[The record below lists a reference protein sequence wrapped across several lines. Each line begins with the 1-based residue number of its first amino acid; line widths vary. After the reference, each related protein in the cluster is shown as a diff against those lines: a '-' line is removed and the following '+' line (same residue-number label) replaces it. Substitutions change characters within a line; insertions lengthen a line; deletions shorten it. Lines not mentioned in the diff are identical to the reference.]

1 MYRKADFIKS
11 LKHEAKIVK
20 HLASV
25 ITPAQLDY
33 RPTPAQRSTLEV
45 LQYLSYAPLATTEYI
60 VGGSWDHYD
69 AMAAAGKE
77 VSLTTAAKVLDK
89 QVATIAKRLAK
100 LTDAKI
106 LRKSVKSWSGKKMGM
121 GEALIE
127 LVLKTAT
134 AYRMQLF
141 LYAKASGSA
150 QLASSDCW
158 QGVAAKKK
166 AAAQA

>member
-1 MYRKADFIKS
+1 MYRKADLLKS
-11 LKHEAKIVK
+11 LKLEAKIIK

-45 LQYLSYAPLATTEYI
+45 LQYLAYAPLATTEYL
-60 VGGSWDHYD
+60 VSGSWDHYE
-69 AMAAAGKE
+69 AMAAAAKE
-77 VSLTTAAKVLDK
+77 LAPATIAKALDK
-89 QVATIAKRLAK
+89 QVSAIAKRLAK
-100 LTDAKI
+100 LSDAQI
-106 LRKSVKSWSGKKMGM
+106 LRKSVKSWSGKKMGL
-121 GEALIE
+121 GEALVE

-141 LYAKASGSA
+141 LHAKASGSA
-150 QLASSDCW
+150 QLTSSDCW

-166 AAAQA
+166 AAQA

>member
-1 MYRKADFIKS
+1 MYRKADFLTS
-11 LKHEAKIVK
+11 LKLEAKIIK
-20 HLASV
+20 HLAGVLS
-25 ITPAQLDY
+25 PAQLDY
-33 RPTPAQRSTLEV
+33 RPTPAQRTTLEV
-45 LQYLSYAPLATTEYI
+45 LQYLSYAPLATVDYL
-60 VGGSWDHYD
+60 VSGSWDHYD
-69 AMAAAGKE
+69 AQAAAAKE
-77 VSLTTAAKVLDK
+77 VSLATAAKVIDK

-100 LTDAKI
+100 LSDAQI
-106 LRKSVKSWSGKKMGM
+106 LRRSVKSWSGKKMGL

-150 QLASSDCW
+150 QLTSSDNW